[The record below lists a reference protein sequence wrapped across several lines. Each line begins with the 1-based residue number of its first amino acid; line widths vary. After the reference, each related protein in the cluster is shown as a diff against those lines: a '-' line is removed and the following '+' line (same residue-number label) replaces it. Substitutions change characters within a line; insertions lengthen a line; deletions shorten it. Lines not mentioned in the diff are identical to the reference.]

1 MDAKEME
8 SLLHWAIE
16 HSDPDK
22 LREQA
27 EVARRDEAVK
37 DFVERKKRVQELSD
51 IVSQQPS
58 EAQLMMDNIAVL
70 TDAGSSAADK
80 GQALGNLQVLVE
92 PIDNAND
99 LKVLGGLPPL
109 VDLLQQQQQPEL
121 QEGAAYVLGTA
132 ASNNAKLVEALLQQH
147 PGAMQQ
153 LLQIAASKH
162 EGAANKAMYA
172 LGSIVRSPVAL
183 ARSQFYAQ
191 AGLGQLQALL
201 GQAAG
206 APLRVKAKAINLIA
220 DLIEMT
226 ANGDDESLETWDEK
240 VMSQFAAAALDML
253 GQAEELDGK
262 EKALAAMRL
271 LLLRRGAAGRAAL
284 EDEGAEAVLREALT
298 ELDLLVDGLGGYGD
312 GEGGEGQAGGQQQ
325 QQQQQ
330 QEEGEEQEASDK
342 DRRMYATYVAHLCA
356 DVLHHLSIQHAEL

>member
-1 MDAKEME
+1 ME

-16 HSDPDK
+16 HSDPDT

-27 EVARRDEAVK
+27 ETVRRDEAVK

-51 IVSQQPS
+51 IMSQQPS

-70 TDAGSSAADK
+70 KDAEAGSADK
-80 GQALGNLQVLVE
+80 AEALGNLQVLVE

-99 LKVLGGLPPL
+99 LRVLGGLPPL
-109 VDLLQQQQQPEL
+109 VALLQLQQHAEL

-132 ASNNAKLVEALLQQH
+132 ASNNANL
-147 PGAMQQ
+147 
-153 LLQIAASKH
+153 IAAAKH

-172 LGSIVRSPVAL
+172 LGNIVRSPVPL

-201 GQAAG
+201 GQAAA
-206 APLRVKAKAINLIA
+206 APLRVKSKAINLIA

-226 ANGDDESLETWDEK
+226 ANGDDESLETWDGK

-253 GQAEELDGK
+253 MQAEELDGK
-262 EKALAAMRL
+262 ERALAAMRI
-271 LLLRRGAAGRAAL
+271 LLLRRGDAGRAAL

-298 ELDLLVDGLGGYGD
+298 ELDLLVDKLGGYED
-312 GEGGEGQAGGQQQ
+312 GEDGEAGGQSQAGGQQQ

-330 QEEGEEQEASDK
+330 QGDEQEPGDK